1 LEDTIQNPEWPKL
14 PFVKRQI
21 MNNQSDKQSRIVN
34 RIIDGSVTVDSVADF
49 NNLLK
54 TFPNDP
60 WLHKFYADLLKR
72 EKSFYAAADA
82 YGIAADLFI
91 ELEMPLQALTS
102 KIFEWRILEP
112 SNREDQDFHSS
123 LRESRSKNSA
133 VQNFLIKMKYPEMMA
148 FMSTLTIRHFPAG
161 SMLKRFG
168 DEESDLYFVVY
179 GALEKTVY
187 HRLEKGGKVHK
198 KSTKT
203 LVENDFFGE
212 IYPFEDEKVSRS
224 DIETIT
230 RVEFAMIPKS
240 RLMAICREYPNVKI
254 LVDGLYKSRSV
265 SDEEKFTSIIRN
277 TVRHQLPTQVNI
289 KIFGDE
295 QIKAPME
302 FSGFTENI
310 SLGGASVVLGV
321 NYDTDYFG
329 NLVGKK
335 VQIQINLPI
344 AFVSLSISGTSV
356 WSKEISLEGK
366 KSKMLGI
373 QFEKLTDQ
381 DRRLL
386 LGYHYG
392 YEKEQDLI
400 WSLWDSLMGK

>member
-1 LEDTIQNPEWPKL
+1 
-14 PFVKRQI
+14 
-21 MNNQSDKQSRIVN
+21 MNNQPDKKSKIAS
-34 RIIDGSVTVDSVADF
+34 RIIDGSITVDSIAGF

-91 ELEMPLQALTS
+91 ESDMPLQALTS
-102 KIFEWRILEP
+102 KFLEWRILDP
-112 SNREDQDFHSS
+112 SKHEGQVFYSS
-123 LRESRSKNSA
+123 LRKCRAQKRG
-133 VQNFLIKMKYPEMMA
+133 VQNFILRTTYPELMA
-148 FMSTLTIRHFPAG
+148 FMGNLIIRHFPTG

-168 DEESDLYFVVY
+168 DEENDLYFVVY

-198 KSTKT
+198 KSTKS

-212 IYPFEDEKVSRS
+212 IYPFQDEKVSRS
-224 DIETIT
+224 DIETTT
-230 RVEFAMIPKS
+230 RVEFATISKS

-254 LVDGLYKSRSV
+254 LVDGLYKSRLV
-265 SDEEKFTSIIRN
+265 TDEEKFTSMIRN
-277 TVRHQLPTQVNI
+277 TVRHQLSTQVNI

-295 QIKAPME
+295 HSKAPME
-302 FSGFTENI
+302 FSGFTDNI
-310 SLGGASVVLGV
+310 SLGGASVVLGA
-321 NYDTDYFG
+321 NFDTDYFG
-329 NLVGKK
+329 NLIGKR
-335 VQIQINLPI
+335 VQIQIYLPI

-356 WSKEISLEGK
+356 WSKEISIKGK
-366 KSKMLGI
+366 KNKMLGI

-381 DRRLL
+381 DRRLFQ
-386 LGYHYG
+386 GYHYG
-392 YEKEQDLI
+392 YEREQDLI
-400 WSLWDSLMGK
+400 WSLRDSLM

>member
-1 LEDTIQNPEWPKL
+1 
-14 PFVKRQI
+14 
-21 MNNQSDKQSRIVN
+21 MNDQTDKKSKIAN
-34 RIIDGSVTVDSVADF
+34 RIIDGSITVDSVADF

-60 WLHKFYADLLKR
+60 WLHKFYANLLKR
-72 EKSFYAAADA
+72 KKSFYAAADA

-91 ELEMPLQALTS
+91 ESDMPLQALTS
-102 KIFEWRILEP
+102 KFFEWRILDP
-112 SNREDQDFHSS
+112 LNHEDQAFCAS
-123 LRESRSKNSA
+123 LRKCRAQKRG
-133 VQNFLIKMKYPEMMA
+133 VQSFIISMTYPELMA
-148 FMSTLTIRHFPAG
+148 FMGNLIIRHFPAG

-187 HRLEKGGKVHK
+187 HRLEKGGKVNK

-203 LVENDFFGE
+203 LVENNFFGE

-265 SDEEKFTSIIRN
+265 SVEEKFSSIIRN
-277 TVRHQLPTQVNI
+277 TVRHQLPTRVNI
-289 KIFGDE
+289 KIFSNE
-295 QIKAPME
+295 QGKAPLN
-302 FSGFTENI
+302 FGGFTENI

-321 NYDTDYFG
+321 NYDTDYLG

-335 VQIQINLPI
+335 VQIQIYLPI
-344 AFVSLSISGTSV
+344 AFVNLSISGTSV
-356 WSKEISLEGK
+356 WSKEISIEGK
-366 KSKMLGI
+366 KSKMLGV

-386 LGYHYG
+386 QGYHYG

-400 WSLWDSLMGK
+400 WSLRDSLM

>member
-1 LEDTIQNPEWPKL
+1 
-14 PFVKRQI
+14 
-21 MNNQSDKQSRIVN
+21 MNDQTDKKSRIAN
-34 RIIDGSVTVDSVADF
+34 RIIDGSITVDSVADF

-91 ELEMPLQALTS
+91 ESDMPLQALTS
-102 KIFEWRILEP
+102 KFFEWRILDP
-112 SNREDQDFHSS
+112 LNHEDQAFCAS
-123 LRESRSKNSA
+123 LRKCRAQKRG
-133 VQNFLIKMKYPEMMA
+133 VQSFIISMTYPELMA
-148 FMSTLTIRHFPAG
+148 FMGNLIIRHFPAG

-187 HRLEKGGKVHK
+187 HRLEKGGKVNK

-203 LVENDFFGE
+203 LVENNFFGE

-265 SDEEKFTSIIRN
+265 SVEEKFSSIIRN
-277 TVRHQLPTQVNI
+277 TVRHQLPTRVNI
-289 KIFGDE
+289 KIFSNE
-295 QIKAPME
+295 QGKAPLN
-302 FSGFTENI
+302 FGGFTENI

-321 NYDTDYFG
+321 NYDTDYLG

-335 VQIQINLPI
+335 VQIQIYLPI
-344 AFVSLSISGTSV
+344 AFVNLSISGTSV
-356 WSKEISLEGK
+356 WSKEISIEGK
-366 KSKMLGI
+366 KSKMLGV

-386 LGYHYG
+386 QGYHYG

-400 WSLWDSLMGK
+400 WSLRDSLM

>member
-1 LEDTIQNPEWPKL
+1 
-14 PFVKRQI
+14 
-21 MNNQSDKQSRIVN
+21 MNDQPDKKSRIASH
-34 RIIDGSVTVDSVADF
+34 IIDGSVTVDSVADF

-91 ELEMPLQALTS
+91 ESDMPLQALTS
-102 KIFEWRILEP
+102 KFFEWRILDP
-112 SNREDQDFHSS
+112 LNHEDQAFCAS
-123 LRESRSKNSA
+123 LRKCRAQKRG
-133 VQNFLIKMKYPEMMA
+133 VQSFIISMTYPELMA
-148 FMSTLTIRHFPAG
+148 FMGNLIIRHFPAG

-187 HRLEKGGKVHK
+187 HRLEKGGKVNK

-203 LVENDFFGE
+203 LVENNFFGE

-265 SDEEKFTSIIRN
+265 SVEEKFSSIIRN
-277 TVRHQLPTQVNI
+277 TVRHQLPTRVNI
-289 KIFGDE
+289 KIFSNE
-295 QIKAPME
+295 QGKAPLN
-302 FSGFTENI
+302 FGGFTENI

-321 NYDTDYFG
+321 NYDTDYLG

-335 VQIQINLPI
+335 VQIQIYLPI
-344 AFVSLSISGTSV
+344 AFVNLSISGTSV
-356 WSKEISLEGK
+356 WSKEISIEGK

-386 LGYHYG
+386 QGYHYG

-400 WSLWDSLMGK
+400 WSLRESLM

>member
-1 LEDTIQNPEWPKL
+1 
-14 PFVKRQI
+14 
-21 MNNQSDKQSRIVN
+21 MNNQPDKKSKIAS
-34 RIIDGSVTVDSVADF
+34 RIIDGSITVDSVAGF

-91 ELEMPLQALTS
+91 ESDMPLQALTS
-102 KIFEWRILEP
+102 KFFEWRILDP
-112 SNREDQDFHSS
+112 LNHEDQAFCAS
-123 LRESRSKNSA
+123 LRKCRAQKRG
-133 VQNFLIKMKYPEMMA
+133 VQSFIISMTYPELMA
-148 FMSTLTIRHFPAG
+148 FMGNLIIRHFPAG

-168 DEESDLYFVVY
+168 DEENDLYFVVY

-198 KSTKT
+198 KSTKS

-224 DIETIT
+224 DIETTT
-230 RVEFAMIPKS
+230 RVEFATIPKS

-254 LVDGLYKSRSV
+254 LVDGLYKSNLV

-277 TVRHQLPTQVNI
+277 TVRHQLSTQVNI
-289 KIFGDE
+289 KIFGD
-295 QIKAPME
+295 QQSKAPME
-302 FSGFTENI
+302 FSGFTDNI
-310 SLGGASVVLGV
+310 SLSGASVVLGG

-329 NLVGKK
+329 NLIGKR
-335 VQIQINLPI
+335 VQIQIYLPI

-356 WSKEISLEGK
+356 WSKEISIEGK
-366 KSKMLGI
+366 KNKMLGI

-381 DRRLL
+381 DRRLFQ
-386 LGYHYG
+386 GYHYG
-392 YEKEQDLI
+392 YEREQDLI
-400 WSLWDSLMGK
+400 WSLRDSLM